1 MQDCEHY
8 DALGFDTV
16 EHSIREARN
25 QCATYFTMYA
35 RKHLRIALDCVKGGI
50 DRGKELLTKS
60 CASPFVVPESG
71 RQIPPNLWTVN
82 DCQSH

>member
-16 EHSIREARN
+16 EHSIREPRD
-25 QCATYFTMYA
+25 QCATYLTMYA
-35 RKHLRIALDCVKGGI
+35 RKHLGIALDCVKGGI
-50 DRGKELLTKS
+50 DRGQELLPKP
-60 CASPFVVPESG
+60 CASPFVVPEPGS
-71 RQIPPNLWTVN
+71 QIPPNLWAVN